1 LGVKHWRYNAPAP
14 EESPDMARKSPLVRH
29 KPRIV
34 HIGGRPFVSEGLPE
48 RAWDDFYH
56 RALTVSWPVFF
67 GLATS
72 VFLIFNAIFA
82 MIYQVDPHGIANQ
95 FPKGL
100 AGAFFF
106 SVETLATVGYGDMH
120 PQSVYTHVVA
130 TAEIILGMGN
140 IAVVTGLIFARFSRP
155 RAKILFGKHP
165 IVRTIEG
172 KPTLM
177 LRAANMRMNLI
188 AQASAQLHL
197 LRRYQS
203 PEGFQ
208 LRRIEDMK
216 LVRDQ
221 HPIFMLSWNVMHVI
235 DESSPLYG
243 ATQENLEADEA
254 TLLLTIEGVD
264 ETTSQSMLARH
275 QWGIKE
281 VRWNYRYLD
290 LVRRDDNGLNIID
303 YNVFDEV
310 LPLDEESKD
319 VM

>member
-1 LGVKHWRYNAPAP
+1 
-14 EESPDMARKSPLVRH
+14 MAG
-29 KPRIV
+29 KPFFSLRRRPHTV
-34 HIGGRPFVSEGLPE
+34 HIGGRPYVSEGLPQ
-48 RAWDDFYH
+48 RMWDDFYH

-82 MIYQVDPHGIANQ
+82 IIYEVDPHGIANQ
-95 FPKGL
+95 YPKGL

-120 PQSVYTHVVA
+120 PQSIYTHLVA

-155 RAKILFGKHP
+155 QAKILFGQHP
-165 IVRTIEG
+165 IVRMIDG
-172 KPTLM
+172 KQTLM

-197 LRRYQS
+197 LRQYSS
-203 PEGFQ
+203 PEGFR

-216 LVRDQ
+216 LVREH
-221 HPIFMLSWNVMHVI
+221 HPVFMLSWNVMHVI
-235 DESSPLYG
+235 DEDSPLYG
-243 ATQENLEADEA
+243 LSQEEMETSEAA
-254 TLLLTIEGVD
+254 LLLTIEGID

-281 VRWNYRYLD
+281 VRWNHRYID
-290 LVRRDDNGLNIID
+290 LVRRDENGVNVID
-303 YNVFDEV
+303 YTVFNEV
-310 LPLDEESKD
+310 LPLDED
-319 VM
+319 QQDTM

>member
-1 LGVKHWRYNAPAP
+1 
-14 EESPDMARKSPLVRH
+14 MAGKSLFSL
-29 KPRIV
+29 PRRPHIV
-34 HIGGRPFVSEGLPE
+34 HIGGRPFVSEGRNE
-48 RAWDDFYH
+48 RMWDDFYH

-82 MIYQVDPHGIANQ
+82 IIYQVDPHGIANQ
-95 FPKGL
+95 YPKGL

-120 PQSVYTHVVA
+120 PQSIYTHVIA

-165 IVRTIEG
+165 VVR
-172 KPTLM
+172 M
-177 LRAANMRMNLI
+177 RAANMRLNLI
-188 AQASAQLHL
+188 AQASADLHL
-197 LRRYQS
+197 VRQYAS
-203 PEGFQ
+203 PEGFR

-216 LVRDQ
+216 LVRNQ

-235 DESSPLYG
+235 DEDSPLYG
-243 ATQENLEADEA
+243 ISREELEKSEA
-254 TLLLTIEGVD
+254 ALLLTIEGID

-275 QWGIKE
+275 QWDIKE
-281 VRWNYRYLD
+281 VRWNHRYID
-290 LVRRDDNGLNIID
+290 LVRRDENGVNVID
-303 YNVFDEV
+303 YTVFDEV
-310 LPLDEESKD
+310 LALDEEQQD
-319 VM
+319 TM

>member
-1 LGVKHWRYNAPAP
+1 MVGKPFQLL
-14 EESPDMARKSPLVRH
+14 RKR
-29 KPRIV
+29 PRIV
-34 HIGGRPFVSEGLPE
+34 QVGGRPFVSEGLPE
-48 RAWDDFYH
+48 RIWDDFYH

-67 GLATS
+67 SLGTS

-82 MIYQVDPHGIANQ
+82 IIYQIDPNGIANQ
-95 FPKGL
+95 YPKGL

-120 PQSVYTHVVA
+120 PQSIYTHIVA
-130 TAEIILGMGN
+130 TTEIILGMGN
-140 IAVVTGLIFARFSRP
+140 IAVMTGLIFARFSRP

-165 IVRTIEG
+165 VVRMIEG
-172 KPTLM
+172 QQTLM
-177 LRAANMRMNLI
+177 MRAANMRLNLI

-197 LRRYQS
+197 VRRHQS

-208 LRRIEDMK
+208 IRRIEDLK
-216 LVRDQ
+216 LVREQ
-221 HPIFMLSWNVMHVI
+221 HPIFMLSWNLMHVI

-243 ATQENLEADEA
+243 ATPENLEASESA
-254 TLLLTIEGVD
+254 LLLTIEGID

-290 LVRRDDNGLNIID
+290 LVRKDENGLNVID
-303 YNVFDEV
+303 YTIFDHV
-310 LPLDEESKD
+310 LPLDEEHED
-319 VM
+319 TM